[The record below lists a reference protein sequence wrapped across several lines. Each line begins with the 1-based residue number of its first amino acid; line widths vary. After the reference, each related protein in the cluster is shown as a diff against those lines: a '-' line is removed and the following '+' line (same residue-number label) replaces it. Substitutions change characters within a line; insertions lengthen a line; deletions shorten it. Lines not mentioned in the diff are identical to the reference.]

1 MPTIEGSINSPGNS
15 HTIDSL
21 YNKYNLG
28 GLLEGFQLTAD
39 KQRTLIEKLN
49 EFSQLSNT
57 DTKKLIKEIH
67 NKMKHLSLPHNKTIK
82 GGRGGRGGRGSRGRG
97 SGAGRSMATG
107 ANRGRSSSKKNDNSE
122 TKREAE
128 HRRRQDAKRNWQ
140 DKKTEAFFEGPFVA
154 IDERVEGRYN
164 KTPGYINAEDRTA
177 TVKTMH
183 KLLDAYKNQ
192 NTQQFVY
199 KEGDPNFVHPQSINP
214 YFNMSLP
221 DASIYNEPG
230 GKMNV
235 EKHIDLFVFDP
246 HTHLVKMHLDEPGLA
261 QQLMVGLYLLAWVG
275 LLGKGARMFGI
286 I

>member
-67 NKMKHLSLPHNKTIK
+67 NKMKHLSSPTHNKTIK
-82 GGRGGRGGRGSRGRG
+82 GGRGGRGGGGGR
-97 SGAGRSMATG
+97 AGRSMATG
-107 ANRGRSSSKKNDNSE
+107 KNRVRSSSNKNDNSE

-128 HRRRQDAKRNWQ
+128 YRRRQDAKNNWR

-154 IDERVEGRYN
+154 LNERVEGRHN

-177 TVKTMH
+177 TAKTMR
-183 KLLDAYKNQ
+183 KLLEAYENP
-192 NTQQFVY
+192 NTQQYLY
-199 KEGDPNFVHPQSINP
+199 KEGNPNFVLPQSVNP
-214 YFNMSLP
+214 AFNISRP
-221 DASIYNEPG
+221 FASIYNEPG
-230 GKMNV
+230 GKMDV